1 MYEFRHIDDLIHPRS
16 TDLRR
21 LEDPHAAESF
31 LVAGGLHEQAADA
44 AAAEVRRC
52 CACIGRTAERSEP
65 LLAGFVPGRIEVLGK
80 HTDYAG
86 GGSLICTVQRGF
98 AVVAAHRD
106 DTLIT
111 VTDAAT
117 DDQVEFRFDASEENR
132 PGHWSDYA
140 ITASRRLARDFPGPR
155 TGLDIAI
162 SSNLPLASGMS
173 SSSALTVA
181 LSLVL
186 IQANRLGEDE
196 RFASL
201 FEHSEDL
208 AQYLGALENGLPY
221 LTLEGDTGVG
231 TFGGSEDHTAILCSQ
246 PGLLKWYS
254 YSPVRF
260 HEGVAM
266 PDGHVFALGFTGVH
280 APKNA
285 SVRERYNYLSDTS
298 AAVAAAW
305 RAAMDRDEPHLGAI
319 SSIPGYSRTEVAL
332 AIREMPGD
340 RYSVRQLTDRL
351 DHFHHE
357 NNLILPGA
365 VNALEDHDLE
375 RFGELV
381 DRSQHLAETLLQNQ
395 TDETVFLTRSARQAG
410 AVAASA
416 FGAGFGGSVWALI
429 REDDAGTFID
439 RWSNEYRQRFREAG
453 QNSLFFTETPGPA
466 AFQLG
471 DPTTN

>member
-1 MYEFRHIDDLIHPRS
+1 VYEFRHINDLIHPRW

-21 LEDPHAAESF
+21 LGDTQALETC
-31 LVAGGLHEQAADA
+31 LVAGGLHERSLGAV
-44 AAAEVRRC
+44 AAEVRRC
-52 CACIGRTAERSEP
+52 CECMDQAANPTDR

-98 AVVAAHRD
+98 AVVANPRD
-106 DTLIT
+106 DSTIT

-117 DDQVEFRFDASEENR
+117 GDRVELRFDPDEENR
-132 PGHWSDYA
+132 PEHWSDYA
-140 ITASRRLARDFPGPR
+140 ITAARRLSRDFPIAR
-155 TGLDIAI
+155 TGLDIVF
-162 SSNLPLASGMS
+162 SSNLPRASGMS

-181 LSLVL
+181 ISLLL
-186 IQANRLGEDE
+186 IQVNRLADDE
-196 RFASL
+196 TFASL
-201 FEHSEDL
+201 FEHGEDL

-246 PGLLKWYS
+246 PGLMKWYS

-260 HEGVAM
+260 HEAVAI

-285 SVRERYNYLSDTS
+285 SVRERYNYLSDST

-305 RAAMDRDEPHLGAI
+305 RAVMDRDEPHLGAI
-319 SSIPGYSRTEVAL
+319 SAIPGYSRTEVAL

-340 RYSVRQLTDRL
+340 RYSIRQLTDRL

-365 VNALEDHDLE
+365 VGALEDHDLN

-395 TDETVFLTRSARQAG
+395 TEETKFLTRSARKAG

-416 FGAGFGGSVWALI
+416 FGGGFGGSVWALVCD
-429 REDDAGTFID
+429 DDAESFIHD
-439 RWSNEYRQRFREAG
+439 WSEHYLQRFPEAG
-453 QNSLFFTETPGPA
+453 AAALFFVDTPGPA

-471 DPTTN
+471 EPEMD